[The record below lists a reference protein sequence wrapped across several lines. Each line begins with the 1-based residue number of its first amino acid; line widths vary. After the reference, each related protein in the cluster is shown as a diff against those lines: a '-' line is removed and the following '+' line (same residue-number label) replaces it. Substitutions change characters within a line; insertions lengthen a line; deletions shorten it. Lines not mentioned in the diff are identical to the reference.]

1 MALSNSSKDILNQKM
16 VLIKESIDRLSALID
31 DYAQR
36 IGALQTEMNKRIA
49 EKQALIQQLS
59 DLKTDTGTQV

>member
-1 MALSNSSKDILNQKM
+1 MALSDSSKEILSQKM

>member
-36 IGALQTEMNKRIA
+36 IGALQTEMNKRVA
-49 EKQALIQQLS
+49 EKQVLIQQLS

>member
-1 MALSNSSKDILNQKM
+1 MALSDSSKDILNQKM

>member
-1 MALSNSSKDILNQKM
+1 MALSDSSKDILNQKM

-36 IGALQTEMNKRIA
+36 IGALQTEMNKRVA

>member
-1 MALSNSSKDILNQKM
+1 MALSNSSKDILTQNM

-36 IGALQTEMNKRIA
+36 IGALQTEMNKRVA

>member
-1 MALSNSSKDILNQKM
+1 MALSDSSKEILNQKL
-16 VLIKESIDRLSALID
+16 VLIKESIDRLSTLID

-36 IGALQTEMNKRIA
+36 IGALQGEMSKRVA
-49 EKQALIQQLS
+49 EKQTLIQQLA

>member
-1 MALSNSSKDILNQKM
+1 MALSDSSKEILNQKM
-16 VLIKESIDRLSALID
+16 VLIKESIDRLSTLID

-36 IGALQTEMNKRIA
+36 IGALQGEMSKRVA
-49 EKQALIQQLS
+49 EKQTLIQQLA